1 MKELHGT
8 EWYGEYA
15 TLTDEHNDYVQI
27 EYKCNGTGR
36 LYDYTLFPGIDLIF
50 MDFNCS
56 DTFHEPIPNKNIIEI
71 RHYQKGRVE
80 FELRN
85 NKVFHMKEGEFC
97 INALANIPAAYSF
110 PFGYSVGLS
119 CVIDKDSVDVE
130 TQQIFSYYNI
140 DVLNPGRELELEKSG
155 FYVGHHSGCYI
166 SLKNCMLQKVLK
178 SEIISVSNYWNYF
191 TISNSCGLKISMRQ
205 RIMPKNKLKSSNA
218 SANSS

>member
-1 MKELHGT
+1 MKELRGT

-140 DVLNPGRELELEKSG
+140 DVLNLGRELELEKSG
-155 FYVGHHSGCYI
+155 FYVERLSVCYI
-166 SLKNCMLQKVLK
+166 SSMNCTRQKVLK
-178 SEIISVSNYWNYF
+178 GEITSVSNYWNYF